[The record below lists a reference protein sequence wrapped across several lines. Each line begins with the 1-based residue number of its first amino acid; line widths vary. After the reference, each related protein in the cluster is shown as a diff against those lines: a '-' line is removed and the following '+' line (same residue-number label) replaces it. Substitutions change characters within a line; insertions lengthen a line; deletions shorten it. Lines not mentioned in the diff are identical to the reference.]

1 MQTQPSPYYIT
12 TAIAYTS
19 RKPHIG
25 NSYEIVLTDALA
37 RLKRLEGRDVHF
49 LTGTDEHGQKIE
61 ELAKEEGI
69 APQQLVD
76 RVAGQVRSIC
86 DTLNI
91 AYDDF
96 IRTTDDR
103 HKHVVQTI
111 FQKLYDQGDI
121 YKSAYEGWY
130 CVPDE
135 SFFTDAQLEDGKCP
149 ECGREVKRASEE
161 AYFFKM
167 SNYQER
173 LQAHLDANPDFI
185 VPESRKREMVNNFLQ
200 PGLQDLC
207 VSRSSFRWG
216 IPVSFD
222 DNHVIYVWIDALTNY
237 ISALDYNP
245 QNPGE
250 LFLRYWPAQAHIIG
264 KDILRFHTIYWPI
277 LLMALDIA
285 LPKQIYGHPWLLS
298 GEDKMSKS
306 RGNVIYADE
315 LAQRIGVDGV
325 RWYLLC
331 EMPYAQDGTVSY
343 SRIFERYNADLANVL
358 GNLVQRTI
366 AMSHKYFGGTLPQTR
381 LAAAPDAAL
390 GEKALKARC
399 EMQRLM
405 DTFHCADA
413 CEQVLQLAKHA
424 NKYIDECEPWVLGK
438 DETQKDRLAAVLGTL
453 LECIRH
459 LGVLFSPFLPRT
471 AEEIFRQID
480 CPPNRQTLES
490 LSEFT
495 SYVGTLQKPTP
506 LFARLDTQALL
517 DEIEAELEAK
527 QTPAAPSVAISDDTP
542 QVEILPEI
550 CYEDF
555 MKTQLLVAE
564 VRQCEP
570 VKKSK
575 KLLLLTLFDGTRER
589 QVVSGIAPWYSPQD
603 LLGKKVV
610 LVANLAPAKLCGQ
623 QSEGMLLAADGR
635 NGEAQV
641 LFLPENTVPG
651 SRVR

>member
-1 MQTQPSPYYIT
+1 MQNEKYYIT

-37 RLKRLEGRDVHF
+37 RLKRLQGRDVRF

-61 ELAKEEGI
+61 ELAREEGI
-69 APQQLVD
+69 EPKQLVD
-76 RVAGQVRSIC
+76 SVAGQVRDIC
-86 DTLNI
+86 DKLDI
-91 AYDDF
+91 SYDDF
-96 IRTTDDR
+96 IRTTDER
-103 HKHVVQTI
+103 HKCVVQKI

-135 SFFTDAQLEDGKCP
+135 SFFTDAQLVDGKCP

-167 SNYQER
+167 SNYQDR
-173 LQAHLDANPDFI
+173 LQKHLDENPDFI
-185 VPESRKREMVNNFLQ
+185 VPESRKREMVNNFLK

-207 VSRSSFRWG
+207 VSRSSFSWG

-222 DNHVIYVWIDALTNY
+222 DKHVIYVWIDALTNY
-237 ISALDYNP
+237 ISALDYDAE
-245 QNPGE
+245 NPGE
-250 LFLRYWPAQAHIIG
+250 LFLRYWPAEAHIIG

-277 LLMALDIA
+277 LLMALGIE

-315 LAQRIGVDGV
+315 LAERIGVDGV

-343 SRIFERYNADLANVL
+343 ARIFERYNADLANVL
-358 GNLVQRTI
+358 GNLVQRTL
-366 AMSHKYFGGTLPQTR
+366 AMTHKYFGGTSPKER
-381 LAAAPDAAL
+381 LSSDVDVAL
-390 GEKALKARC
+390 FEKAKLAK
-399 EMQRLM
+399 ESMQAHM

-413 CEQVLQLAKHA
+413 AEQVLQLAKHA

-438 DETQKDRLAAVLGTL
+438 DETQKERLAAVLGTL

-459 LGVLFSPFLPRT
+459 LGVLLSPFMPKT
-471 AEEIFRQID
+471 SEEIFCQLS
-480 CPPNRQTLES
+480 CPKERQTLES
-490 LSEFT
+490 LDECI
-495 SYVGTLQKPTP
+495 SYDGGVQKPQP
-506 LFARLDTQALL
+506 LFARLDAEALL
-517 DEIEAELEAK
+517 AEIEAEIEAK
-527 QTPAAPSVAISDDTP
+527 VAKQEAAEKAKAGIEAEVMPDITFDDF
-542 QVEILPEI
+542 LK
-550 CYEDF
+550 
-555 MKTQLLVAE
+555 MQLLVAE
-564 VRQCEP
+564 IRRCTP

-575 KLLLLTLFDGTRER
+575 KLLLLTVFDGTRER
-589 QVVSGIAPWYSPQD
+589 QVVSGIAPWYTAEE
-603 LLGKKVV
+603 LTGRKVV
-610 LVANLAPAKLCGQ
+610 LVANLAPATLCGQ
-623 QSEGMLLAADGR
+623 LSEGMILASDGAE
-635 NGEAQV
+635 GEAQV
-641 LFLPENTVPG
+641 LFLPETAVPG
-651 SRVR
+651 ARVR

>member
-1 MQTQPSPYYIT
+1 MQTENKKYYIT

-69 APQQLVD
+69 DPQELVD
-76 RVAGQVRSIC
+76 RVAGQVRDIC
-86 DTLNI
+86 DKLNI

-96 IRTTDDR
+96 IRTTDAR
-103 HKHVVQTI
+103 HKRVVQTV

-167 SNYQER
+167 SKYQDR
-173 LQAHLDANPDFI
+173 LQAHLDANPNFI
-185 VPESRKREMVNNFLQ
+185 VPESRKREMVNNFLK

-222 DNHVIYVWIDALTNY
+222 DTHVIYVWIDALTNY
-237 ISALDYNP
+237 ISALDYDP
-245 QNPGE
+245 ETPGD
-250 LFLRYWPAQAHIIG
+250 LYLRYWPAEAHIIG

-277 LLMALDIA
+277 LLMALGIE

-315 LAQRIGVDGV
+315 LAERIGVDGV

-343 SRIFERYNADLANVL
+343 ARIFDRYNADLANVL
-358 GNLVQRTI
+358 GNLVQRTL
-366 AMSHKYFGGTLPQTR
+366 AMSHKYFGGTLPSAR
-381 LAAAPDAAL
+381 LAEKPDEAL
-390 GEKALKARC
+390 AEKAAEARC
-399 EMQRLM
+399 EMLRLM
-405 DTFHCADA
+405 DVFHCADA

-438 DETQKDRLAAVLGTL
+438 DETQKERLAAVLGTL

-459 LGVLFSPFLPRT
+459 LGVLFSPFLPKT
-471 AEEIFRQID
+471 AEEIFRQLN
-480 CPPNRQTLES
+480 CPSEKQTLKS
-490 LSEFT
+490 LDTFS
-495 SYVGTLQKPTP
+495 SYEGTVLKPQA
-506 LFARLDTQALL
+506 LFSRLDTQVLL
-517 DEIEAELEAK
+517 DEIEAEIEAK
-527 QTPAAPSVAISDDTP
+527 AAAADGAQGESSVQAET
-542 QVEILPEI
+542 LPEI
-550 CYEDF
+550 SYEAF
-555 MKTQLLVAE
+555 MGVQLLAAE
-564 VRQCEP
+564 IRQCEP

-575 KLLLLTLFDGTRER
+575 KLLLLTVFDGTRER
-589 QVVSGIAPWYSPQD
+589 QVVSGIAPWYTPEA
-603 LLGKKVV
+603 LVNKKVV

-623 QSEGMLLAADGR
+623 LSEGMLLAADGA

-641 LFLPENTVPG
+641 LFLQDDAVPG